1 MLKYMTAD
9 QPSDELTSTS
19 TKVIRGTTKVVQ
31 TEVRFFHKTKNKA
44 DTYMNYTRP
53 PLAITFEPI
62 KKAFLDAKNRGVHL
76 RYLTEIT
83 KENLSY
89 CKELIEIVHELR
101 HLDGI
106 KGNYMVSESE
116 YIAPLILYEH
126 GKIASQAIYSN
137 IKQVVEQEQYVFDNL
152 WNKAILGG
160 ERIKEI
166 EEGRAFHYETK
177 VLTNEEEIVDKIK
190 NFLETS
196 NELLVCS
203 GSGGLQLGHS
213 RFLDLGKEIM
223 AKSRRA
229 EHKGIRLLTTID
241 RDTIELV
248 KMILDLGVQIREIK
262 NMPPMNFSITEK
274 EVHATIEKLEGGE
287 IAHSVLVSN
296 EPLYV
301 NHFHYIFEDLWRNGI
316 DAKTRIASIEHGTD
330 FGDIEVI
337 SNASRVAE
345 LYLDLVK
352 NAQKEIMIMLP
363 TSNAFLRQSMI
374 GAIQL
379 AKEAAGERD
388 VKIRILMPMHKST
401 EQLMQVLTEEQK
413 EYAVVNSHIVH
424 DNIEVRNIEQ
434 IILDSHATILVVDK
448 KHSLV
453 IEIRDDSK
461 TNVEEATGLSVY
473 SNSKASVLSYLSL
486 MENLWLESELHEQLK
501 ESRTRLELAN
511 KQLAIHDKMQQD
523 FINIAAHELRTPIQ
537 PILGL
542 SQLLR
547 TKLKDS
553 MFIGSLDIIIRNAI
567 RLQSLTEDI
576 LDVQKIESN
585 TLQLNKESLDLNALI
600 SDLVADYKK
609 QLLNEKKEC
618 ISLATELNFSKPIFL
633 YADKHRLVRVIDNL
647 LNNAVKFTKDGTII
661 TTVKEEDQQRKLIV
675 SVKDSGD
682 GIDPDIL
689 PKLFSKFVTKSYH
702 GTGLGLYICKGIVEA
717 HGGKIWGENNVSSK
731 GARFS
736 FSLPFVRSV
745 L

>member
-1 MLKYMTAD
+1 MTAD
-9 QPSDELTSTS
+9 QVNDELRLSS
-19 TKVIRGTTKVVQ
+19 TKVIHGVTNVVQ
-31 TEVRFFHKTKNKA
+31 TEVRFFHNTKNKA

-62 KKAFLDAKNRGVHL
+62 KKAFLDAKKRGVHL

-83 KENLSY
+83 KDNLSY
-89 CKELIEIVHELR
+89 CKELIKIVHELR

-126 GKIASQAIYSN
+126 GKIASQAICSN

-177 VLTNEEEIVDKIK
+177 VLTNREEIVNEIT

-203 GSGGLQLGHS
+203 GSGGLQLGYS
-213 RFLDLGKEIM
+213 RFLDLCKEIM
-223 AKSRRA
+223 ARSRRS
-229 EHKGIRLLTTID
+229 EHKGIRLLTAPIG

-248 KMILDLGVQIREIK
+248 KMILDLGVHIREIK

-287 IAHSVLVSN
+287 IAQSVLVSN
-296 EPLYV
+296 EPVYV
-301 NHFHYIFEDLWRNGI
+301 NHFHYIFEELWKNGI

-352 NAQKEIMIMLP
+352 NAQNEIMIMLP

-379 AKEAAGERD
+379 AKVAAGERD
-388 VKIRILMPMHKST
+388 VTIRILMPMNKST
-401 EQLMQVLTEEQK
+401 EQLQILK
-413 EYAVVNSHIVH
+413 EHKECSPLANSNLVH
-424 DNIEVRNIEQ
+424 DDIDVRNIEQ

-461 TNVEEATGLSVY
+461 TNFEEAIGLSVY

-542 SQLLR
+542 SQILR
-547 TKLKDS
+547 TKLTDS
-553 MFIGSLDIIIRNAI
+553 MHIGSLDIIIRNAM
-567 RLQSLTEDI
+567 RLQRLTEDI
-576 LDVQKIESN
+576 LDVQKIESH
-585 TLQLNKESLDLNALI
+585 TLQLNKEGLDVNALI

-609 QLLNEKKEC
+609 QLLNEKKEG
-618 ISLATELNFSKPIFL
+618 ISLATELNFSKPNFL
-633 YADKHRLVRVIDNL
+633 YADKHRLIQVIDNL
-647 LNNAVKFTKDGTII
+647 LRGH
-661 TTVKEEDQQRKLIV
+661 
-675 SVKDSGD
+675 
-682 GIDPDIL
+682 
-689 PKLFSKFVTKSYH
+689 PKIS
-702 GTGLGLYICKGIVEA
+702 
-717 HGGKIWGENNVSSK
+717 
-731 GARFS
+731 
-736 FSLPFVRSV
+736 
-745 L
+745 

>member
-1 MLKYMTAD
+1 VLLLTAD
-9 QPSDELTSTS
+9 LPSDKVTTTT
-19 TKVIRGTTKVVQ
+19 TKVIHGTTKVVQ
-31 TEVRFFHKTKNKA
+31 TEVRFFQKTKNKA
-44 DTYMNYTRP
+44 DTYMNYIRS

-62 KKAFLDAKNRGVHL
+62 KEALLDAKNRGVYL

-83 KENLSY
+83 KDNLSY
-89 CKELIEIVHELR
+89 CKELIKIVHELR

-116 YIAPLILYEH
+116 YIAPLTLYEH

-166 EEGRAFHYETK
+166 EEGRTFRYETK
-177 VLTNEEEIVDKIK
+177 VLTNKEEIVNEIK

-196 NELLVCS
+196 NELLVCT

-223 AKSRRA
+223 ARSRRA
-229 EHKGIRLLTTID
+229 EHKGIRLLTAPIG
-241 RDTIELV
+241 RDTIQLV
-248 KMILDLGVQIREIK
+248 KMTLDLGVQVREIK

-274 EVHATIEKLEGGE
+274 EVHATIEKMEGGE
-287 IAHSVLVSN
+287 MAHSVLVSN
-296 EPLYV
+296 EPVYV
-301 NHFHYIFEDLWRNGI
+301 NHFHYIFEELWRNGI
-316 DAKTRIASIEHGTD
+316 DAKTRIASIEHGDD

-345 LYLDLVK
+345 LYLDLVQ

-363 TSNAFLRQSMI
+363 TSNAFLRQSMM

-379 AKEAAGERD
+379 AKVAAGERD
-388 VKIRILMPMHKST
+388 VTIRILMPMHKST
-401 EQLMQVLTEEQK
+401 EQLQILKEEHK
-413 EYAVVNSHIVH
+413 EYSPVVNSDLVH
-424 DNIEVRNIEQ
+424 DNIDVRNIEQ

-448 KHSLV
+448 RHSLV

-461 TNVEEATGLSVY
+461 TNFEEALGLSVY

-486 MENLWLESELHEQLK
+486 MENLWLESEIHEQLK
-501 ESRTRLELAN
+501 ESRTMLELAN

-542 SQLLR
+542 SQILR

-553 MFIGSLDIIIRNAI
+553 VFVGSLDIIIRNAI

-585 TLQLNKESLDLNALI
+585 TLQLNKEYLDLNALI
-600 SDLVADYKK
+600 SDLVEDYKK
-609 QLLNEKKEC
+609 HLLNEKKGG
-618 ISLATELNFSKPIFL
+618 ISLARELNFSKPVFL
-633 YADKHRLVRVIDNL
+633 HADKHRLVRVIDNL
-647 LNNAVKFTKDGTII
+647 LSNAVKFTREGTII
-661 TTVKEEDQQRKLIV
+661 VTVKEEDQQRKLII

-682 GIDPDIL
+682 GIDLDIL
-689 PKLFSKFVTKSYH
+689 PKLFSKFATKSYH
-702 GTGLGLYICKGIVEA
+702 GTGLGLYICRGIIEA
-717 HGGKIWGENNVSSK
+717 HGGKIWGENNFGGK
-731 GARFS
+731 GATFT
-736 FSLPFVRSV
+736 FSLP
-745 L
+745 LP

>member
-1 MLKYMTAD
+1 VLLLTGSV
-9 QPSDELTSTS
+9 PSDEVTTTT

-62 KKAFLDAKNRGVHL
+62 RKAFLDAKNRGVHL

-83 KENLSY
+83 KDNLSY
-89 CKELIEIVHELR
+89 CKQLIKIVHELR

-116 YIAPLILYEH
+116 YIAPLILYEP

-152 WNKAILGG
+152 WNKAILAR
-160 ERIKEI
+160 ERIEEI
-166 EEGRAFHYETK
+166 EEGRVIHYETK
-177 VLTNEEEIVDKIK
+177 ILTNKEEIIDKIK

-196 NELLVCS
+196 NELLACS
-203 GSGGLQLGHS
+203 GSGGLQLGYS

-223 AKSRRA
+223 ARSRRA
-229 EHKGIRLLTTID
+229 EHKGIRLLISPIN

-248 KMILDLGVQIREIK
+248 KTILDLGVQIREIK

-274 EVHATIEKLEGGE
+274 EVHATIEKMEGGE

-296 EPLYV
+296 EPAYV
-301 NHFHYIFEDLWRNGI
+301 NHFHNIFEELWRNGI
-316 DAKTRIASIEHGTD
+316 DAKTRISSIEQGTD

-337 SNASRVAE
+337 SNASRVVE
-345 LYLDLVK
+345 LYLNLVK

-363 TSNAFLRQSMI
+363 TTNAFRRHYMI

-379 AKEAAGERD
+379 VKEAAGDRK
-388 VKIRILMPMHKST
+388 VKIRILMPK
-401 EQLMQVLTEEQK
+401 QLIQILGEEQK
-413 EYAVVNSHIVH
+413 EPPAINSNLVH
-424 DNIEVRNIEQ
+424 DNIDVRNIEEVM
-434 IILDSHATILVVDK
+434 LGSHATILVVDK
-448 KHSLV
+448 KLSLV

-461 TNVEEATGLSVY
+461 TNFEDAIGLSIY
-473 SNSKASVLSYLSL
+473 SNSKAGVLSYLSL
-486 MENLWLESELHEQLK
+486 MENLWLESELYQQIK

-542 SQLLR
+542 SQFVR
-547 TKLKDS
+547 TKSKES
-553 MFIGSLDIIIRNAI
+553 MVIDAIDIILRNAI
-567 RLQSLTEDI
+567 RLQRLTEDI

-585 TLQLNKESLDLNALI
+585 TLQLNKESLDLNVLI

-609 QLLNEKKEC
+609 QLLNEKKEG
-618 ISLATELNFSKPIFL
+618 ISLVTELNFSKPIFL
-633 YADKHRLVRVIDNL
+633 YADRHRLVRVIDNL
-647 LNNAVKFTKDGTII
+647 LNNALKFTKKGII
-661 TTVKEEDQQRKLIV
+661 VATAKEEKDDQQHKLIV
-675 SVKDSGD
+675 SVKDTGD
-682 GIDPDIL
+682 GIDPDVL

-702 GTGLGLYICKGIVEA
+702 GTGLGLYICKGIIEA
-717 HGGKIWGENNVSSK
+717 HGGKIWGENNVGGE

-736 FSLPFVRSV
+736 FNLPITQDSRN
-745 L
+745 

>member
-1 MLKYMTAD
+1 MLLLTGSL
-9 QPSDELTSTS
+9 PSDEMTTTT

-62 KKAFLDAKNRGVHL
+62 RKAFIDAKNRGVHL

-83 KENLSY
+83 KDNLSY
-89 CKELIEIVHELR
+89 CKQLIKIVHELR

-116 YIAPLILYEH
+116 YIAPLILYEP

-137 IKQVVEQEQYVFDNL
+137 IKQVVEQEQYVFDSL
-152 WNKAILGG
+152 WNKAILAR
-160 ERIKEI
+160 ERIEEI
-166 EEGRAFHYETK
+166 EEGRVIHYETK
-177 VLTNEEEIVDKIK
+177 ILTNKEEIIDKIK

-196 NELLVCS
+196 NELLACS
-203 GSGGLQLGHS
+203 GSGGLQLGYS

-223 AKSRRA
+223 ARSRRA
-229 EHKGIRLLTTID
+229 EHKGIRLLISPIN

-248 KMILDLGVQIREIK
+248 KTILDLGVQIREIK
-262 NMPPMNFSITEK
+262 NMPPMNFSITDK
-274 EVHATIEKLEGGE
+274 EVHATIEKMEGGE

-296 EPLYV
+296 EPAYV
-301 NHFHYIFEDLWRNGI
+301 NHFHNIFEELWRNGI
-316 DAKTRIASIEHGTD
+316 DAKTRISSIEQGTD

-337 SNASRVAE
+337 SNASRVVE
-345 LYLDLVK
+345 LYLNLVK

-363 TSNAFLRQSMI
+363 TTNAFRRHYMI

-379 AKEAAGERD
+379 VKEAAGDRK
-388 VKIRILMPMHKST
+388 VKIRILMPK
-401 EQLMQVLTEEQK
+401 QLIQILGEEQK
-413 EYAVVNSHIVH
+413 EPPAINSNLVH
-424 DNIEVRNIEQ
+424 DNIDVRNIEEVM
-434 IILDSHATILVVDK
+434 LGSHATILVVDK
-448 KHSLV
+448 KLSLV

-461 TNVEEATGLSVY
+461 TNFEEAIGLSIY
-473 SNSKASVLSYLSL
+473 SNSKAGVLSYLSL
-486 MENLWLESELHEQLK
+486 MENLWLESELYQQIK

-542 SQLLR
+542 SQFVR
-547 TKLKDS
+547 TKSKESIVIDA
-553 MFIGSLDIIIRNAI
+553 IDIILRNAI
-567 RLQSLTEDI
+567 RLQRLTEDI

-585 TLQLNKESLDLNALI
+585 TLQLNKERLDLNVLI

-609 QLLNEKKEC
+609 QLLNEKKEG
-618 ISLATELNFSKPIFL
+618 ISLVTELNFSNPIFL
-633 YADKHRLVRVIDNL
+633 YADRHRLVRVIDNL
-647 LNNAVKFTKDGTII
+647 LNNALKFTKKGII
-661 TTVKEEDQQRKLIV
+661 VATAKEEKDDQQHKLIV
-675 SVKDSGD
+675 SVKDTGD
-682 GIDPDIL
+682 GIDPDVL

-702 GTGLGLYICKGIVEA
+702 GTGLGLYICKGIIEA
-717 HGGKIWGENNVSSK
+717 HGGKIWGENNVGGE

-736 FSLPFVRSV
+736 FNLPITQDGRN
-745 L
+745 